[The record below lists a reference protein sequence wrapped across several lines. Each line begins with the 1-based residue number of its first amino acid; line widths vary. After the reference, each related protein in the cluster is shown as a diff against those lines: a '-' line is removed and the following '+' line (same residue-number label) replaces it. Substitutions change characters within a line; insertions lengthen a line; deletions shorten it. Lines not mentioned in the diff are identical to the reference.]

1 MENIFKFKKPIVV
14 IFSLLIFGGGVWAV
28 SSKKEQPAEVQ
39 GVQEEVFTAD
49 LVLDFGEEKIATY
62 SGIRTIE
69 KTIFGILLQ
78 AAQNNDFEVDY
89 DPPSGEM
96 GAFVKSIDGVG
107 NTSESF
113 WQFWLNGEYGQ
124 VAMDQQ
130 EIKDGDLVEIKLK
143 GF

>member
-1 MENIFKFKKPIVV
+1 MENIFKLKKPIIVV
-14 IFSLLIFGGGVWAV
+14 LALLIFGGVWAV

-39 GVQEEVFTAD
+39 GVQEETSAAD
-49 LVLDFGEEKIATY
+49 LVLDFGQEEIATY
-62 SGIRTIE
+62 SGIRLEE
-69 KTIFGILLQ
+69 KTVLGLLLQ
-78 AAQNNDFEVDY
+78 AAAENDFEVSY

-96 GAFVKSIDGVG
+96 GAFVKSIDGVE

-130 EIKDGDLVEIKLK
+130 EIKDGDLVEIKFK
-143 GF
+143 GFE